1 MSEGTPD
8 AVKPIASGYLFKLAR
23 NKRYFETWHRRYY
36 VLYSDGSLHSFKNL
50 RSSTLTRTISI
61 GRKCIAVRFGEEVGN
76 DDCNSWPSNIPKYLC
91 FSIVNSD
98 RSYHFICESRREFE
112 RWEASLREARHKI
125 QSSGQSQQDGK
136 PDHGT
141 AGGGAGAVGGGASPK
156 AVKRKSIEEDAE
168 TEGYDKTGSAH
179 PYLVFPRTEE
189 LPGASS
195 DENAHA
201 PNRTGNRRPL
211 STEIH
216 LAEPKSVEETLRD
229 GEAQDEPVQN
239 EVFLGTRE
247 LDTTRKRPTSVVQ
260 NDASGYDHVGPAAS
274 STGQDSDSE
283 EGDEQQGAAS
293 NAHTEINGADDKDTE
308 GKYTDKKD
316 PPADVHDVSFTAST
330 ALLHH
335 VDEIVHEAFNEMVA
349 EETATLPVLSPEP
362 PTLAS
367 PGPALTAIQLRIR
380 QFTEGSNSNVSD
392 KSDTSATAS
401 LNARLQPQIL
411 DAKPMVS
418 PPLSQGASKTSG
430 MSVPPS
436 SHSSSTSKSSH
447 SQNEELR
454 QLVND
459 IMTIGHKTDEG
470 MVSVLFGDLLRQ
482 GTSQS
487 ISAGLRAA
495 KKLKMVNYQGEILF
509 QGTHNNT
516 EIVLLKTEIPG
527 TPSSAV
533 ASTITGNNISPATSS
548 NTINAS
554 GPSPPPD
561 IAPSLSWKHKRLSE
575 PNLSSHLPLKR
586 DKSFPMAMSELIEE
600 EEAPSG
606 DRVMAAVQWVDKEL
620 KKLVDE
626 IMALGKPNSEGLFTV
641 KFGVLFENTVDKFE
655 ALSGVLK
662 TAKKHKLVSYPV
674 ELLFQ
679 GKHNDVDIVL
689 LKSEIEE
696 SSLEKYTTTKPKG
709 IKRTDLEGVER
720 RRKTSGF
727 GNATQIGTNSKCFI
741 CGKVIYPV
749 EFVAANEYTF
759 HKSCFRQVHFSE
771 TMVFTC
777 ISCCQCS
784 KVLSPSAYATIN
796 DTFYCPTH
804 YERMFM
810 ARGSYAALQLSTAVT
825 V

>member
-125 QSSGQSQQDGK
+125 QSSGQGQQDGK

-216 LAEPKSVEETLRD
+216 LAEPKGVEETLRD

-239 EVFLGTRE
+239 KVFLGTRE

-380 QFTEGSNSNVSD
+380 QYTEGSNSNVSD

-454 QLVND
+454 QVCVCVFVCVLCACAVCVCAVCVYVVCGCVCFGVCLCVVYIYRDYQLLPQLVND

-495 KKLKMVNYQGEILF
+495 KKLK
-509 QGTHNNT
+509 
-516 EIVLLKTEIPG
+516 VLL
-527 TPSSAV
+527 
-533 ASTITGNNISPATSS
+533 
-548 NTINAS
+548 
-554 GPSPPPD
+554 
-561 IAPSLSWKHKRLSE
+561 
-575 PNLSSHLPLKR
+575 
-586 DKSFPMAMSELIEE
+586 
-600 EEAPSG
+600 
-606 DRVMAAVQWVDKEL
+606 
-620 KKLVDE
+620 
-626 IMALGKPNSEGLFTV
+626 
-641 KFGVLFENTVDKFE
+641 
-655 ALSGVLK
+655 
-662 TAKKHKLVSYPV
+662 
-674 ELLFQ
+674 
-679 GKHNDVDIVL
+679 
-689 LKSEIEE
+689 
-696 SSLEKYTTTKPKG
+696 
-709 IKRTDLEGVER
+709 
-720 RRKTSGF
+720 
-727 GNATQIGTNSKCFI
+727 
-741 CGKVIYPV
+741 
-749 EFVAANEYTF
+749 
-759 HKSCFRQVHFSE
+759 
-771 TMVFTC
+771 
-777 ISCCQCS
+777 
-784 KVLSPSAYATIN
+784 
-796 DTFYCPTH
+796 
-804 YERMFM
+804 
-810 ARGSYAALQLSTAVT
+810 
-825 V
+825 